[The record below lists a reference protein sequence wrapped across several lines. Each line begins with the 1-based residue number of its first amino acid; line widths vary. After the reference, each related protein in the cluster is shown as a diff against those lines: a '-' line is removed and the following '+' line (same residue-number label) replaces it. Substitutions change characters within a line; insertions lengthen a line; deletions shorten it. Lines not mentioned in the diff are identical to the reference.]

1 MGASCE
7 TSGGGCATHESECC
21 EKESACGSSAKGGC
35 GQGGDC
41 GDIAVAKW
49 SSAFCEAMHEVHVE
63 LLKERIQK
71 AWGAK
76 MGKAADAVVEAMGVH
91 WQSMLAQGH
100 AKAEL
105 KDQLRRLMQEGK
117 K

>member
-1 MGASCE
+1 MGASCDS
-7 TSGGGCATHESECC
+7 SGSCGTRESECC
-21 EKESACGSSAKGGC
+21 EQERGC
-35 GQGGDC
+35 GTSGRECGKGGDC
-41 GDIAVAKW
+41 ADIAVAKW

-76 MGKAADAVVEAMGVH
+76 MGKAADAVIDAMGTQ
-91 WQSMLAQGH
+91 WQSMLAQGQ

-105 KDQLRRLMQEGK
+105 KEQLRRLWQEGK